1 MADEQHRW
9 LDRDAAERL
18 LRGEPLEGIAPHAQ
32 ERADR
37 LARTLAVLAE
47 QGRVVGAVE
56 APGAQDMP
64 VQDASVQDTSAQDA
78 PASDA
83 PQGAGGEP
91 LREVAPPVG
100 SGHDRPADAASPH
113 PVPGELPGEAAALA
127 AFRAARAELPQGAG
141 VGSMAAPYATAA
153 HRAAADETVRL
164 SRAGTRPAPSRWGR
178 PVRFGLAAALAACM
192 VGGVAVAAG
201 TGVLPSPFGAHHEPG
216 PAASA
221 SSVATPD
228 EPQASASRGA
238 SEPSEDIET
247 DESTAP
253 GDEPTGEPTAGPDDP
268 TPGTGRGGET
278 PAETPSQPS
287 GERPPHRDEAKGW
300 YRKVVT
306 ACRAYRSGELEGKK
320 RRRLEDAAKGPAR
333 VEAFCGRILDGSGGG
348 GHQGGGHQGGGGGG
362 QGGPGGHDGD
372 GENGSG
378 GDEDD
383 GGSHGGG
390 DTGGAPVPPI
400 SPPTAPRATP
410 TGSYSALPYLS

>member
-18 LRGEPLEGIAPHAQ
+18 LRGEPLEGIDPHAQ

-37 LARTLAVLAE
+37 LARTLAELAGMAE
-47 QGRVVGAVE
+47 QSRVVGAAE
-56 APGAQDMP
+56 APAAPGTSG
-64 VQDASVQDTSAQDA
+64 QDAS
-78 PASDA
+78 ASDA
-83 PQGAGGEP
+83 PQEAGSVPLAEAGRTAAAGA
-91 LREVAPPVG
+91 
-100 SGHDRPADAASPH
+100 GHDRPADADAHADTAAAH

-192 VGGVAVAAG
+192 IGGVAVAAG
-201 TGVLPSPFGAHHEPG
+201 TGVLPSPFGAHHEPD

-221 SSVATPD
+221 SRVATPD
-228 EPQASASRGA
+228 EPRASASRGA
-238 SEPSEDIET
+238 PEPSEDLET
-247 DESTAP
+247 DESTEP
-253 GDEPTGEPTAGPDDP
+253 GDEPTGEPTTGPDDT
-268 TPGTGRGGET
+268 TPGPGTGGET

-287 GERPPHRDEAKGW
+287 GEQPPHRDEAKGW

-306 ACRAYRSGELEGKK
+306 ACRAYRSGELQGNK
-320 RRRLEDAAKGPAR
+320 RRRLEEAAKGPAR

-348 GHQGGGHQGGGGGG
+348 GHQGGGHQGGGGG
-362 QGGPGGHDGD
+362 QGGHDEG

-383 GGSHGGG
+383 GDSGGGG

-400 SPPTAPRATP
+400 SPPSAPRATP